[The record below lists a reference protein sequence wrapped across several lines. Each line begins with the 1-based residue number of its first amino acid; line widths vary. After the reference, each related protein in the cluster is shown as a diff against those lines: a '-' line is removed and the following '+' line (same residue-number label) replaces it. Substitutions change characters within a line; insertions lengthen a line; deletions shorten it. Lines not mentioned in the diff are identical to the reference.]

1 MVQQQNIASLEAV
14 LENHGADSRLEA
26 SMTFPELIRALKE
39 AGNLQAGAA
48 KADDFSVSWLN
59 DLPVQG
65 ELFTRDGLG
74 YWRVLLIEVEKL
86 GVIWI
91 GVPEGQADAG
101 LSLWYL
107 SKEMSAGQVAT
118 LVSGLTK
125 TQDIL
130 FMDPFSGEMVAKTAV
145 PIQRTAP

>member
-1 MVQQQNIASLEAV
+1 L
-14 LENHGADSRLEA
+14 
-26 SMTFPELIRALKE
+26 
-39 AGNLQAGAA
+39 
-48 KADDFSVSWLN
+48 FS
-59 DLPVQG
+59 
-65 ELFTRDGLG
+65 RDGLG

-101 LSLWYL
+101 MSLWYL

-125 TQDIL
+125 SPDIH
-130 FMDPFSGEMVAKTAV
+130 FMDPFSGELVAKTAV
-145 PIQRTAP
+145 PIQRTEP

>member
-1 MVQQQNIASLEAV
+1 
-14 LENHGADSRLEA
+14 
-26 SMTFPELIRALKE
+26 MTFPELIQALE
-39 AGNLQAGAA
+39 AAGNLQASAA
-48 KADDFSVSWLN
+48 KTDDFSVSWLN

-74 YWRVLLIEVEKL
+74 YRRVLLIEVEQL

-130 FMDPFSGEMVAKTAV
+130 FMDLFSGEFVAKAAA